1 LGWAEIAPRFASL
14 YEELLASSSRQQVA
28 RLTGRRAHAVQV
40 DESLTDLAALVEVLE
55 CDGQV
60 LLALPPKPLVVELL
74 DGVVE
79 RRQLVAA
86 TIRDVQRVIN
96 GLGPVS
102 A

>member
-1 LGWAEIAPRFASL
+1 MACGLPVIACRTP
-14 YEELLASSSRQQVA
+14 
-28 RLTGRRAHAVQV
+28 GP
-40 DESLTDLAALVEVLE
+40 AAIVT
-55 CDGQV
+55 DGQA
-60 LLALPPKPLVVELL
+60 LLPLPPKPLVVEPL

>member
-1 LGWAEIAPRFASL
+1 MIMR
-14 YEELLASSSRQQVA
+14 LLARRGA
-28 RLTGRRAHAVQV
+28 GCALLRPFAPTGRRAHAVQV
-40 DESLTDLAALVEVLE
+40 DESLTDLAALAEVLE
-55 CDGQV
+55 CDGQA
-60 LLALPPKPLVVELL
+60 LLALPPKPLVVEPL